1 MNGVQIR
8 EKFLDF
14 FAKKGHTIKE
24 SASLV
29 PSDATVL
36 FTIAGMVPFKPH
48 FLGEIDPLPF
58 TRAASS
64 QRCIR
69 TNDIENV
76 GHTARHHTFFEM
88 LGNFSFGDYFKEEA
102 ISWAWEFLTEVV
114 CLPVDKL
121 WVSVY
126 KEDNEAEQI
135 WRRFIKSER
144 IVRLGEDDNFW
155 KMGDTG
161 PCGPCSEILY
171 DQGQEVGCGKLDCMV
186 GCSCDRY
193 LELWNLVFTQFDRDS
208 QGNLHPLPKKNID
221 TGMGL
226 ERLSAVLQGVQSNF
240 DCDLLKNIIQYTAD
254 MIKAT
259 NIDPLSRD
267 ISLRIIADHLRAITF
282 LIYDGILPSNEGRGY
297 VLRSLIRRA
306 ARQGKLI
313 GLNETFLYKIVP
325 TVTNLFSIPQLT
337 LEQEQISKIIK
348 IEEERFAETLEKGL
362 AILEEIALSVK
373 KKGQQMISGS
383 DAFRL
388 YDTYG
393 FPLAL
398 TKEIAQETGLMIDE
412 LGFNQ
417 AMEEQRTRA
426 RTAGLGTQVLHKTQD
441 TLSKET
447 LATFLIEKETKFIGY
462 DSCEVET
469 TVLDIIK
476 NNKLTNYAKQVD
488 DVEIILETSPFYG
501 ESGGQ
506 IGDIGRLI
514 NDTVEIEIIN
524 TSHSDIGKTI
534 IHQGRVLKGQINQGD
549 TVTAI
554 VDLPRRLAIAC
565 NHTATH
571 LLQSALRQVLGKH
584 IKQAGSLV
592 TNDYLRFDF
601 THLEPMNEQEIEH
614 VQRLINE
621 KIRENLKVSTV
632 ITGLKE
638 AKELGATALFEEEY
652 EHEVRVVKIE
662 AVPTGW
668 AKSINSGKVLPPALP
683 EQNICQHNFSME
695 LCGGTHIDAT
705 GKIGLF
711 KIISETGVA
720 SGIRRIEAIT
730 GEAAY
735 SYISQQENTLEK
747 LAGMLKISAKGAA
760 SQAQLIEKIDKLN
773 QAVKEQ
779 EKKIKQLKSRIILT
793 NINHFLDSKVD
804 VYGVKIIA
812 QKIESSNIELLRQM
826 ADLLIDR
833 LQSGVVI
840 LGSSEEQKVSLVI
853 KISKDLTNK
862 LHAGQLISQI
872 AKIIDG
878 SGGGRPDMAQAGGK
892 NPAGLNEALKKAIE
906 ICVSAL
912 EKL

>member
-126 KEDNEAEQI
+126 KEDDEAEQI
-135 WRRFIKSER
+135 WRRFIKPER

-171 DQGQEVGCGKLDCMV
+171 DQGQEVGCGKPDCMV

-226 ERLSAVLQGVQSNF
+226 ERLSAVSQSVQSNF
-240 DCDLLKNIIQYTAD
+240 DCDLLKNIIEYTAN
-254 MIKAT
+254 MVKAT
-259 NIDPLSRD
+259 NIAPRD

-306 ARQGKLI
+306 VRQGKLI

-337 LEQEQISKIIK
+337 LEQEHISKIIN

-362 AILEEIALSVK
+362 AILEEISLSVK
-373 KKGQQMISGS
+373 KKGQQMISGF

-426 RTAGLGTQVLHKTQD
+426 RTAGLGTHVLHKTQD
-441 TLSKET
+441 RDQEKET
-447 LATFLIEKETKFIGY
+447 LATFLIEKETRFIGY
-462 DSCEVET
+462 DSCEIET

-476 NNKLTNYAKQVD
+476 NNELTNYAKQGD
-488 DVEIILETSPFYG
+488 DIEIILETSPFYG

-506 IGDIGRLI
+506 IGDSGRLI
-514 NDTVEIEIIN
+514 NNSVEIEVIN
-524 TSHSDIGKTI
+524 TSHSDIDKII

-601 THLEPMNEQEIEH
+601 THLKPVNEQEIED
-614 VQRLINE
+614 VQGLINK

-632 ITGLKE
+632 ITTLKE

-652 EHEVRVVKIE
+652 EDEVRIVRIE
-662 AVPTGW
+662 AVPVGW
-668 AKSINSGKVLPPALP
+668 AKSIPSALP
-683 EQNICQHNFSME
+683 DNFSIE

-735 SYISQQENTLEK
+735 SYISQQEETLEK
-747 LAGMLKISAKGAA
+747 LAKMLKISAKGAA
-760 SQAQLIEKIDKLN
+760 LHAQLIEKIDRLN

-779 EKKIKQLKSRIILT
+779 EKEIKQLKFRTILT
-793 NINHFLDSKVD
+793 NINHFLDSAVD
-804 VYGVKIIA
+804 VYGIKIIA
-812 QKIESSNIELLRQM
+812 HEIESSNIELLRQM
-826 ADLLIDR
+826 ADLLVDR

-840 LGSSEEQKVSLVI
+840 LGSVEEQKVSLAI

-872 AKIIDG
+872 SKIIDG

-906 ICVSAL
+906 ICILAL